1 MSLDFRPICGQKWGK
16 DGPEGLRVLFVEGIP
31 NTWDTQTVL
40 CKLELD
46 AIEGHKKDIESK
58 EFDHCETRVEFN
70 EGFYPENIQ
79 LWPVCVFVG

>member
-1 MSLDFRPICGQKWGK
+1 MPSCGQNWDK

-31 NTWDTQTVL
+31 KTQDTQTVI

-46 AIEGHKKDIESK
+46 AIEGHKKDIELK
-58 EFDHCETRVEFN
+58 EVDCKTHVEFD

>member
-1 MSLDFRPICGQKWGK
+1 MPCCGQKWGK

-31 NTWDTQTVL
+31 NTRDTQTVL

-58 EFDHCETRVEFN
+58 EVDCETHVEFD
-70 EGFYPENIQ
+70 
-79 LWPVCVFVG
+79 

>member
-1 MSLDFRPICGQKWGK
+1 MLS
-16 DGPEGLRVLFVEGIP
+16 VEQIP
-31 NTWDTQTVL
+31 NTGNTQTVL

-58 EFDHCETRVEFN
+58 EGDCKTRVEFN
-70 EGFYPENIQ
+70 KGFDLENIQ